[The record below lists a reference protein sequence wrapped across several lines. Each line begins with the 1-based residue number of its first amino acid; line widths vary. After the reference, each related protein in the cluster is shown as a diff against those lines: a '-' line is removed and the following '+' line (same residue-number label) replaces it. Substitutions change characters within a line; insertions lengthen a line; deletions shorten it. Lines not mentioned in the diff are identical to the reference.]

1 MSTVDV
7 ADEALEVALRSTPTP
22 NPEPR
27 RVEELW
33 FPDGTLVL
41 TTETALF
48 RVYGGLLAKES
59 PIFHDMLQMPQPT
72 ERPTLDN
79 CPVVDLPDNG
89 RDVEFFL
96 KALFDY
102 KFFLP
107 LPNPTNFDVL
117 TSVLRLSKK
126 YDVGPL
132 HKRALAHLASGF
144 PLVKT
149 GYPPSSSWETAG
161 QHIRAV
167 VFAREMQLDWIL
179 PLAFYRVCLHSVD
192 KIMNGVD
199 VDGVRIELNPK
210 DKRACLEQSILLRG
224 PASAEIL
231 NFLWEPDI
239 IPSCSRA
246 QECRLSRIAR
256 RKVAEGWRGSHLPLT
271 LWEDSDWGALDV
283 CFACLIA
290 MKEAHKTAL
299 NNFWDGLPQRFGV
312 DGWDVLK
319 EMKKSLLGS

>member
-1 MSTVDV
+1 MSTVEV
-7 ADEALEVALRSTPTP
+7 ADHALHRLSTPTP
-22 NPEPR
+22 SPEPR
-27 RVEELW
+27 RIEELW

-41 TTETALF
+41 RTEKALF

-59 PIFHDMLQMPQPT
+59 PIFNDMLQLPQPT

-107 LPNPTNFDVL
+107 HPSPTKFDVL
-117 TSVLRLSKK
+117 TSILRLSKK
-126 YDVGPL
+126 YDVEPL
-132 HKRALAHLASGF
+132 YKRALAHLASGF
-144 PLVKT
+144 PLVQT
-149 GYPPSSSWETAG
+149 GYPPSPSWDETG
-161 QHIRAV
+161 QHIPAV
-167 VFAREMQLDWIL
+167 VLAREMQLDWIL
-179 PLAFYRVCLHSVD
+179 PVAFYHVCLGSVF
-192 KIMNGVD
+192 KIMNGAD
-199 VDGVRIELNPK
+199 VDGVRIKLSLK
-210 DKRACLEQSILLRG
+210 DKGACLKQSILLRG

-239 IPSCSRA
+239 ISSCSRG
-246 QECRLSRIAR
+246 QKCRLNRIAR
-256 RKVAEGWRGSHLPLT
+256 RKVAEGWRDDHLPLT

-283 CFACLIA
+283 CSTCLTA
-290 MKEAHKTAL
+290 MKEAHQAVL

-319 EMKKSLLGS
+319 GMKESLLGS